1 MRPLVIRVHQ
11 ILPERYLHGL
21 TFGKIDHFIASLGG
35 KMRLSRLE
43 SANRITVLTTIWI
56 ILAFLCRG
64 ELEN

>member
-43 SANRITVLTTIWI
+43 SANRITVLTTIRI